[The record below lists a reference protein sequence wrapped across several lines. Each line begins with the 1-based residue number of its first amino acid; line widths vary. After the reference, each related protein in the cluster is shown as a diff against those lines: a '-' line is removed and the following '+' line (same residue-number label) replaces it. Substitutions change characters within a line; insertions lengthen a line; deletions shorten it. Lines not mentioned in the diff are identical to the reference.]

1 MYLSTSRLFQSDL
14 KGVSEMRARQSGG
27 NTGRGRQSVSEIK
40 ADREKIV
47 RQENSQEQYKT
58 KAGVFV
64 YRSVSK

>member
-1 MYLSTSRLFQSDL
+1 MEVTQ
-14 KGVSEMRARQSGG
+14 AGG
-27 NTGRGRQSVSEIK
+27 GMPRQSVSEIK